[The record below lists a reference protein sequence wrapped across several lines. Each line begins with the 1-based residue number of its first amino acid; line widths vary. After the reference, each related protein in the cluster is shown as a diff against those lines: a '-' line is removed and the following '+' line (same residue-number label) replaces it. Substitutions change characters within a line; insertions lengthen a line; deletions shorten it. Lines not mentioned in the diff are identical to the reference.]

1 MFRNLTLF
9 HLPDNAIPEHRQLA
23 DALDGA
29 RLRSP
34 GPLEL
39 ATQGFVSPYGR
50 NHDVL
55 AHGVGRHTLITFGT
69 ETRLLPA
76 QVVNDALAERLDKL
90 EAERGR
96 RPGGKER
103 QRLKDD
109 VLTDLMPR
117 AFIKPGRTDT
127 WLDHESGWLAI
138 DTASRKNAEAV
149 VHGLREALGS
159 FPATPVAAQASA
171 RLVLTAWLTG
181 DALPDDFSLGD
192 ECELRDPG
200 DDGAIVRCRRQDL
213 IADEIREHINAGKQ
227 AVQLA
232 VAYDGRLT
240 FVLGEDLMLR
250 KLRFGDVVLE
260 QLGDIAGEDAIAEL
274 DARFALMT
282 GEVGRLLK
290 RLEALFEL
298 VS

>member
-9 HLPDNAIPEHRQLA
+9 QLPDTAIPTHQQLTES
-23 DALDGA
+23 LDGA
-29 RLRSP
+29 RLRPP

-39 ATQGFVSPYGR
+39 STQGFVSPYGR
-50 NHDVL
+50 NSDVL
-55 AHGVGRHTLITFGT
+55 THGIGAHTLLTLGS
-69 ETRLLPA
+69 ESRLLPS
-76 QVVNDALAERLDKL
+76 QVVNDALAEKLDTL

-103 QRLKDD
+103 ARLKDE

-117 AFIKPGRTDT
+117 AFIKAGRTDA
-127 WLDHESGWLAI
+127 WLDHTTGWLTI
-138 DTASRKNAEAV
+138 DTASKKSAEAV

-159 FPATPVAAQASA
+159 FPATPIAAQASA
-171 RLVLTAWLTG
+171 RLILTAWMTG

-213 IADEIREHINAGKQ
+213 GADEIREHINAGKQ
-227 AVQLA
+227 VAQLA
-232 VAYDGRLT
+232 VVYDGRLM
-240 FVLGEDLMLR
+240 FVLGEDLTLR
-250 KLRFGDVVLE
+250 KLRFSDVVNE
-260 QLGDIAGEDAIAEL
+260 QLGDIGGEDAIAEL

-282 GEVGRLLK
+282 AEVERLQK
-290 RLEALFEL
+290 RLEGLFDL
-298 VS
+298 G

>member
-9 HLPDNAIPEHRQLA
+9 QLPDNAIPTHQQLT

-29 RLRSP
+29 RLRAP

-50 NHDVL
+50 GSDVL
-55 AHGVGRHTLITFGT
+55 THGVGGHTLLTLGNESRI
-69 ETRLLPA
+69 LPS
-76 QVVNDALAERLDKL
+76 QVVGDALAEKLDKL

-103 QRLKDD
+103 ARLKDE

-117 AFIKPGRTDT
+117 AFIKSGRTDA
-127 WLDHESGWLAI
+127 WLDHTTGWLTI
-138 DTASRKNAEAV
+138 DTASKKNGEAV

-159 FPATPVAAQASA
+159 FPATPIAAQASA
-171 RLVLTAWLTG
+171 RLILTAWMTG
-181 DALPDDFSLGD
+181 DALPDDFTLGD

-213 IADEIREHINAGKQ
+213 SADEIREHINAGKQ
-227 AVQLA
+227 VAQLG
-232 VAYDGRLT
+232 VAYDGRLM
-240 FVLGEDLMLR
+240 FVLGEDLTLR
-250 KLRFGDVVLE
+250 KLRFSDVVNE
-260 QLGDIAGEDAIAEL
+260 QLGDIGGEDAIAEL

-282 GEVGRLLK
+282 GEVERLHK
-290 RLEALFEL
+290 RLEALFDL
-298 VS
+298 G

>member
-9 HLPDNAIPEHRQLA
+9 QLPDNAIPTHQQLTE
-23 DALDGA
+23 ALDGA
-29 RLRSP
+29 RLRAP

-50 NHDVL
+50 SNDVL
-55 AHGVGRHTLITFGT
+55 THGVGSHTLLTLGNESRI
-69 ETRLLPA
+69 LPS
-76 QVVNDALAERLDKL
+76 QVVNDALAEKLDKL

-103 QRLKDD
+103 ARLKDD

-117 AFIKPGRTDT
+117 AFIKSGRTDA
-127 WLDHESGWLAI
+127 WLDHSTGWLTI
-138 DTASRKNAEAV
+138 DTASKKSGEAV

-159 FPATPVAAQASA
+159 FPATPIAAHASA
-171 RLVLTAWLTG
+171 RLVLTAWMTG
-181 DALPDDFSLGD
+181 DALPDDFTLGD

-213 IADEIREHINAGKQ
+213 AADEIREHINAGKQ
-227 AVQLA
+227 VAQLG
-232 VAYDGRLT
+232 VVYDGRLM
-240 FVLGEDLMLR
+240 FVLGEDLTLR
-250 KLRFGDVVLE
+250 KLRFSDVVNE
-260 QLGDIAGEDAIAEL
+260 QLGDISGEDAIAEL

-282 GEVGRLLK
+282 GEVERLQK
-290 RLEALFEL
+290 RLEALFDL
-298 VS
+298 G